1 MTRPRGTP
9 RERDVWSGIA
19 AAITRGQLK
28 AIGPAGDIG
37 TARSLFASIPPIYED
52 WVQRFGT
59 LSTPDRKRNLL
70 GVVGPSA
77 PTDVDAVY
85 TARMLRALYRL
96 PKYLIPIEMLPDNQ
110 VNCVLADN
118 KRAPVVMV
126 DLDNVSSE
134 HVRVAPSLE
143 EFVYE
148 WRADL
153 VSIRGALTHLE
164 KRRESI
170 ATGRRSADQLDRP
183 GDWSLTRLCSEDVVL
198 AVLRSRHNRQH
209 NRQDV
214 AIFATTTLSSHAPG
228 APVRVALTA
237 LLSDAYLAGGSLSV
251 EFGVSD
257 EGGGP
262 IPGPLRRWAYQR
274 KVQLPLRGGWDASTG
289 ETLYALAADLTPATR
304 ELLTDRGV
312 PSGFACFTVASG
324 ALSALALEVVLRW
337 SSNPRRLLAGSGSG
351 RLDYLSD
358 QHVLRS
364 ALLLTSVVRRLENRN
379 LTSDDD
385 DVTAHV
391 QVEVGESPPPGM
403 DVSLSAIR
411 LVAPEGVTTRLNWRA
426 LAGEE
431 SDQAEVTIHVLAVE
445 DDLLASQLAEAL
457 PSLAPG
463 SVIVV
468 PADALT
474 NRDVV
479 LASTLAEASAR
490 GLVVL
495 ACPDYTT
502 TLDASA
508 DRFLQRAATARA

>member
-1 MTRPRGTP
+1 M
-9 RERDVWSGIA
+9 
-19 AAITRGQLK
+19 
-28 AIGPAGDIG
+28 
-37 TARSLFASIPPIYED
+37 
-52 WVQRFGT
+52 
-59 LSTPDRKRNLL
+59 
-70 GVVGPSA
+70 
-77 PTDVDAVY
+77 DALY
-85 TARMLRALYRL
+85 TVRMLRALYRL
-96 PKYLIPIEMLPDNQ
+96 PQPLIPIEMLPDNQ
-110 VNCVLADN
+110 VNCVLSDN
-118 KRAPVVMV
+118 KRAPVVLV
-126 DLDNVSSE
+126 DLDNLASGQI
-134 HVRVAPSLE
+134 RVAPSLE

-164 KRRESI
+164 KKREAI
-170 ATGRRSADQLDRP
+170 ASGRRAADQLDRP

-198 AVLRSRHNRQH
+198 AVLRTRHNRQH

-214 AIFATTTLSSHAPG
+214 AIFATATLSSHAPG

-237 LLSDAYLAGGSLSV
+237 LLSDAYLAGGSLAV
-251 EFGVSD
+251 EFGAND

-274 KVQLPLRGGWDASTG
+274 RVQLPIRGGWDATTG
-289 ETLYALAADLTPATR
+289 EVLYTHAANLTSPTL
-304 ELLTDRGV
+304 ELLKRRGV
-312 PSGFACFTVASG
+312 PTGVACFAVASG
-324 ALSALALEVVLRW
+324 SLSPLALEVILRW
-337 SSNPRRLLAGSGSG
+337 SPNPRRLLGGGSSG

-358 QHVLRS
+358 QQVMRS
-364 ALLLTSVVRRLENRN
+364 ALLLTAVVRRLENRS

-391 QVEVGESPPPGM
+391 RVELGETPPPGM

-411 LVAPEGVTTRLNWRA
+411 LVAPEGLTTRLDWRA

-431 SDQAEVTIHVLAVE
+431 LDKAEVTIHLLAVE
-445 DDLLASQLAEAL
+445 DDLLAGQLAEAL
-457 PSLAPG
+457 PALAAG

-474 NRDVV
+474 NRDAA
-479 LASTLAEASAR
+479 LTSTLAAAAAR

-508 DRFLQRAATARA
+508 DRFLQRAATSRA